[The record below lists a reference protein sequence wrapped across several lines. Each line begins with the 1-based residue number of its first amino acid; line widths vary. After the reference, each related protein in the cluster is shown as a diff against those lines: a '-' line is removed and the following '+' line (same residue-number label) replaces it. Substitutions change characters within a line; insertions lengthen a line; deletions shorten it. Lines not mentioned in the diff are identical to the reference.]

1 MTQLPHGLVGDFPD
15 AVDRILELESEAEDF
30 VRLAEAYEAI
40 TAELQDIECGIE
52 PACRAYMA
60 QLRRQRD
67 ALRQTLF
74 ARLNA

>member
-15 AVDRILELESEAEDF
+15 AIDRILELESEADKIL
-30 VRLAEAYEAI
+30 RLGF
-40 TAELQDIECGIE
+40 QDIECGIE